1 MVSNFFIGTSL
12 EIVSYLQWAI
22 ISQWISS
29 HRFFHAAT
37 WDISCSVIRPIR
49 LPAICDYHQT
59 RSPLEKGLLA
69 GIISHGL
76 SSATTNCAS
85 SRHSILRLWRGPSP
99 RAYSRGII
107 SHGLSFRCGE
117 LCLFEALQSS
127 PFGAALLQGPMRGSN
142 AIKLSGRSSLAP
154 HRGSCP
160 KGLCKR
166 TGFLGVKRREN
177 PVRRHFERSEM
188 RGLRSGIA

>member
-1 MVSNFFIGTSL
+1 M
-12 EIVSYLQWAI
+12 
-22 ISQWISS
+22 
-29 HRFFHAAT
+29 

>member
-1 MVSNFFIGTSL
+1 M
-12 EIVSYLQWAI
+12 
-22 ISQWISS
+22 
-29 HRFFHAAT
+29 
-37 WDISCSVIRPIR
+37 PIR

-127 PFGAALLQGPMRGSN
+127 PFGAALLQGPIRGSN